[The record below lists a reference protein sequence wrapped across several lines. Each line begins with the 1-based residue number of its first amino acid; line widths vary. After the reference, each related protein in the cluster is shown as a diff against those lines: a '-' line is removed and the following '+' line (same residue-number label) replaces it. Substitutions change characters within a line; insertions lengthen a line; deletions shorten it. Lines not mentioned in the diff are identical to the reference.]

1 MELAN
6 NMEKLFEKLGDL
18 KSFFVYGQKLIPTLQ
33 KILDFMQDTVPLLES
48 VNKSIAESTSKI
60 PKATNQLHSVSNA
73 TELATTE
80 ILDLVDGISN
90 ELNSIFSKT
99 SELKNRLQKQKEL
112 AEKLK
117 SKYQNDN
124 EIDEFISYSLSDDE
138 LSFVD
143 ASSNKIQES
152 IMNITIALQ
161 VQDITA
167 QQLAS
172 VNHLI
177 NSIQEKLAGLLLD
190 LNGKER
196 EPEKPASQ
204 LDTIAFNENAR
215 YVKDNESQKLADSLI
230 AQTNGT
236 KTQEEIDQFF
246 SNKK

>member
-1 MELAN
+1 
-6 NMEKLFEKLGDL
+6 MEKLFEKLGDL

-60 PKATNQLHSVSNA
+60 PKASHQLNSVSSA

-99 SELKNRLQKQKEL
+99 NEVKKNLNKQKEL
-112 AEKLK
+112 TSSLLAKYPDDKEIKDLLSLISDEELKL
-117 SKYQNDN
+117 
-124 EIDEFISYSLSDDE
+124 
-138 LSFVD
+138 VD

-161 VQDITA
+161 VQDITS

-196 EPEKPASQ
+196 EPDKPENK

-230 AQTNGT
+230 AETNGLT
-236 KTQEEIDQFF
+236 SQQEIDKLF
-246 SNKK
+246 SNKNE

>member
-1 MELAN
+1 
-6 NMEKLFEKLGDL
+6 
-18 KSFFVYGQKLIPTLQ
+18 
-33 KILDFMQDTVPLLES
+33 
-48 VNKSIAESTSKI
+48 
-60 PKATNQLHSVSNA
+60 
-73 TELATTE
+73 
-80 ILDLVDGISN
+80 LVDGISN

-99 SELKNRLQKQKEL
+99 NEVKKNLNKQKEL
-112 AEKLK
+112 TSSLLAKYPDDKEIKDLLSLISDEELKL
-117 SKYQNDN
+117 
-124 EIDEFISYSLSDDE
+124 
-138 LSFVD
+138 VD

-161 VQDITA
+161 VQDITS

-196 EPEKPASQ
+196 EPDKPENK

-230 AQTNGT
+230 AETNGLT
-236 KTQEEIDQFF
+236 SQQEIDKLF
-246 SNKK
+246 SNKNE

>member
-1 MELAN
+1 
-6 NMEKLFEKLGDL
+6 MEKLFEKLGDL
-18 KSFFVYGQKLIPTLQ
+18 KSFFIYGQKLIPTLQ
-33 KILDFMQDTVPLLES
+33 KILNFMQDTVPLLES
-48 VNKSIAESTSKI
+48 VNKSIAESTAKI
-60 PKATNQLHSVSNA
+60 PKATNQLHSVSSA

-99 SELKNRLQKQKEL
+99 SELKNRIQKQKEI
-112 AEKLK
+112 ADKLK

-124 EIDEFISYSLSDDE
+124 DIDEFLSYSLSDDE

-152 IMNITIALQ
+152 ILNITIALQ

-177 NSIQEKLAGLLLD
+177 NSIQEKLASLLLD
-190 LNGKER
+190 LNGKEK
-196 EPEKPASQ
+196 ESDKPTSQ
-204 LDTIAFNENAR
+204 HETIAFNENAR
-215 YVKDNESQKLADSLI
+215 YVKDNQSQKLADSLV
-230 AQTNGT
+230 AQTNGV
-236 KTQEEIDQFF
+236 KSQEEIDQLF